1 MNKIN
6 LLLLVVIAGFT
17 LSGCNKTNEEKPTLA
32 FTLENAL
39 PMSNTNFGK
48 ELQSVPLET
57 TDESLFFNFATF
69 GMDGDFFIFPRD
81 ESGSILRFSKD
92 GKYLNKIGAV
102 GNGPGEYAELTD
114 ICVDPSTKTISILG
128 TDEVYKYNYD
138 GSFIDKRPTPFPA
151 FSFYIDPN
159 GNYWFYSGNNKKL
172 NPDKLKK
179 FDASMKPLDQS
190 LPADETILP
199 WGFDNLKKNGAITT
213 FVEGFTDTVY
223 QIKDGKIAT
232 AYAIDFKDLALD
244 KSAFPTDPM
253 DLIPFLQSKHYASIK
268 NYLENDNYAYFQ
280 LLESSPANPR
290 SMGIYHWIFDK
301 AANKNIL
308 IKQDSKM
315 NPMTYLNA
323 PQILTADNQLYFI
336 GYLPDSDLA
345 AQDNNPSIVSI
356 DLSKINFN

>member
-17 LSGCNKTNEEKPTLA
+17 LSGCNKTNEEKPALT
-32 FTLENAL
+32 FTPESAV
-39 PMSNTNFGK
+39 PMNSTNFGK

-69 GMDGDFFIFPRD
+69 GMDGDFFIFPRG
-81 ESGSILRFSKD
+81 ESCSILRFSKD

-128 TDEVYKYNYD
+128 TDEIYKYNYD

-159 GNYWFYSGNNKKL
+159 GNHWFYSGNNKKL

-301 AANKNIL
+301 AANKNLL
-308 IKQDSKM
+308 IKQDSEM

-336 GYLPDSDLA
+336 GYVPDSDLA

>member
-6 LLLLVVIAGFT
+6 LLLLVAIAGFT
-17 LSGCNKTNEEKPTLA
+17 LSGCNKTNEEKPALT
-32 FTLENAL
+32 FTPESAV
-39 PMSNTNFGK
+39 PMNSTNFGK

-69 GMDGDFFIFPRD
+69 GMDSDFFIFPRG

-128 TDEVYKYNYD
+128 TDEIYKYNYD
-138 GSFIDKRPTPFPA
+138 GSFIDKRPTPFPT
-151 FSFYIDPN
+151 FSFYIDPE

-280 LLESSPANPR
+280 ILESSPADPR
-290 SMGIYHWIFDK
+290 SMGIYHWILDK
-301 AANKNIL
+301 AANKNLL
-308 IKQDSKM
+308 IKQDSEM

-336 GYLPDSDLA
+336 GYVPDSDLA

>member
-6 LLLLVVIAGFT
+6 LLLLVVIAGFA
-17 LSGCNKTNEEKPTLA
+17 LSGCNKTSEEKPALTFLP
-32 FTLENAL
+32 ENAV

-48 ELQSVPLET
+48 DLQSVPMET
-57 TDESLFFNFATF
+57 TDESLFSSFATF
-69 GMDGDFFIFPRD
+69 GMDGDFFIFPRN
-81 ESGSILRFSKD
+81 EQSSILRFRKD

-114 ICVDPSTKTISILG
+114 ICVDPITKTISLLG
-128 TDEVYKYNYD
+128 ASEIYKYNYD
-138 GSFIDKRPTPFPA
+138 GSFIDKRSTPFPA
-151 FSFYIDPN
+151 FSFCIDTD
-159 GNYWFYSGNNKKL
+159 GNYWFYSGNNKTH

-179 FDASMKPLDQS
+179 FDAAMKPLDQR

-213 FVEGFTDTVY
+213 FVEGFNDTVY
-223 QIKDGKIAT
+223 QIKDGEIAK
-232 AYAIDFKDLALD
+232 AYTIDFKDLALD
-244 KSAFPTDPM
+244 KSAIPTAPM
-253 DLIPFLQSKHYASIK
+253 DLIPFLRSKHYASIK

-280 LLESSPANPR
+280 IAEYPPAPSKNI
-290 SMGIYHWIFDK
+290 GIYHWIFDK
-301 AANKNIL
+301 AANKNLL
-308 IKQDSKM
+308 IKQDDEALQQS
-315 NPMTYLNA
+315 YLTA
-323 PQILTADNQLYFI
+323 PQILTADNQLYFL